1 MVISYQL
8 SAFSN
13 QPETGPEVVLAIS
26 RQPTV
31 ISQAI
36 ETNRKTAGSMQL
48 AEKLLLTTH
57 NNPLVTLSSVFTA
70 YYP

>member
-13 QPETGPEVVLAIS
+13 QPETRPEVVLAIN
-26 RQPTV
+26 RQLTV

-36 ETNRKTAGSMQL
+36 ETNRKTGNSMQE
-48 AEKLLLTTH
+48 AARK
-57 NNPLVTLSSVFTA
+57 
-70 YYP
+70 